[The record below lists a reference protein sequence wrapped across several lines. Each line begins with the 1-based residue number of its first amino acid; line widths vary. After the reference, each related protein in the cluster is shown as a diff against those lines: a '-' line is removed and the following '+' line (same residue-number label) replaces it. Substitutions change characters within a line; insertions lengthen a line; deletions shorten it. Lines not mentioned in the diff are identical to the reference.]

1 MKNEWNFNKMI
12 IQPLWV
18 VFNKAMS
25 GTVSECQKNVE
36 SNVDSWEALLN
47 EINEEIKKENESKLK
62 ETIIEVDD
70 DELEEKGESEKIG
83 ESEEEGD
90 GEEEGEGEAEKDD
103 KGNSEKN

>member
-36 SNVDSWEALLN
+36 TNVESWEALLN
-47 EINEEIKKENESKLK
+47 EINEEIKKENENKLK

-70 DELEEKGESEKIG
+70 DELEEKGESEKSG
-83 ESEEEGD
+83 ESEEEG
-90 GEEEGEGEAEKDD
+90 EVEKDD
-103 KGNSEKN
+103 KEINEKN

>member
-25 GTVSECQKNVE
+25 CTVSECQKNVE
-36 SNVDSWEALLN
+36 SNVGSWEALLN
-47 EINEEIKKENESKLK
+47 EINEEIKRENETKMK

-70 DELEEKGESEKIG
+70 DELEEKGESEKSG
-83 ESEEEGD
+83 DSEE
-90 GEEEGEGEAEKDD
+90 EGEAEKEE
-103 KGNSEKN
+103 KATSEN

>member
-1 MKNEWNFNKMI
+1 M
-12 IQPLWV
+12 
-18 VFNKAMS
+18 
-25 GTVSECQKNVE
+25 
-36 SNVDSWEALLN
+36 DSWEALLN